1 MSYKSSTSADI
12 RIILGSVCQHIWF
25 SECLNAFLFSG
36 FIEDVGASVYEEI
49 SGHFLN
55 GLTPED
61 LQPQFQHMIGTD
73 HLETCYLI
81 FNLDQETTC

>member
-1 MSYKSSTSADI
+1 
-12 RIILGSVCQHIWF
+12 
-25 SECLNAFLFSG
+25 
-36 FIEDVGASVYEEI
+36 DVGASVYKEI

-61 LQPQFQHMIGTD
+61 LEPQFQHMIGTD